1 MELEPVVLGIDIGGT
16 NVRMGLVNKE
26 CQVESFE
33 MVPTDELFAKNA
45 NPIDKF
51 VAYIRGYIDKN
62 LKGELLQ
69 AISAGFPSTISQD
82 RKVVL
87 QTPNIAT
94 IPDDFNAVEIF
105 NAAFNMP
112 FFVNRDTNNL
122 LFYDMRELD
131 IEKCKDVCGVYFGTG
146 VGNAVMVNGQILSGH
161 NGVASELGHVPVLG
175 NYKICACGNTGC
187 LETIVSGLEL
197 QNIRDELFPEVEMKD
212 IFDVG
217 RSNLRVKEFIK
228 GMAQVVALQENLF
241 DPDVV
246 VLGGGLL
253 MNGYF
258 PFDSFEQ
265 EIYRFTRKPLPA
277 RNMRIKYSHP
287 TQINGV
293 IGAAIYAFKR
303 LNNANYL

>member
-1 MELEPVVLGIDIGGT
+1 MAADSVVLGVDIGGT
-16 NVRMGLVNKE
+16 NVRMGLVNSKY
-26 CQVESFE
+26 QVESFV
-33 MVPTDELFAKNA
+33 MAPTCELFAKGA
-45 NPIDKF
+45 NPIAEF
-51 VAYIRGYIDKN
+51 VSFMKSYLNAN
-62 LKGELLQ
+62 LHGMHLQ

-87 QTPNIAT
+87 QTPNIEM
-94 IPDDFNAVEIF
+94 IPDDFNAAEIF
-105 NAAFNMP
+105 NAAFNRP

-131 IEKCKDVCGVYFGTG
+131 IEKCQNVCGIYFGTG

-161 NGVASELGHVPVLG
+161 NGVASELGHVPVWG

-197 QNIRDELFPEVEMKD
+197 QNIRDELFPEIEMRD

-217 RSNLRVKEFIK
+217 RSNLRIKEFIK

-246 VLGGGLL
+246 ILGGGLL

-258 PFDSFEQ
+258 PFDYFEN
-265 EIYRFTRKPLPA
+265 EVYRFTRKPLPA
-277 RNMRIKYSHP
+277 QNMKIKYSHP
-287 TQINGV
+287 NQINGV

-303 LNNANYL
+303 LGNANYL